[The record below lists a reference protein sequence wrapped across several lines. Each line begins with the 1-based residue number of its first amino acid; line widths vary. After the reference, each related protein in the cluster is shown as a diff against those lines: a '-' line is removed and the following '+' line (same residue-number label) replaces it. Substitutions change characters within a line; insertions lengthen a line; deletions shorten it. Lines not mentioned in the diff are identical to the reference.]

1 MAQTRIDELNILG
14 NNSSEV
20 FDREEFID
28 HYFDTMQIS
37 EKQKKERIEAAQ
49 EIFDAVLFFLIW
61 CENAPERVE
70 EENTLNSFENLYKE
84 VIFQHVEPDDYID
97 SYVHLYIANLIKV
110 TLDHLGEEYYT
121 SVERAANVAANES
134 NLVVGY
140 SEWQKAILLGYK
152 KKQWKSEKDL
162 KVRPTHR
169 DVDDTIL
176 PIQQP
181 FLVGNSLMLFP
192 KDQYTY
198 DADPEEIIN
207 CRCCCK
213 YF

>member
-14 NNSSEV
+14 KNSSDV
-20 FDREEFID
+20 FDREDFIN

-121 SVERAANVAANES
+121 SVERAAFNAVNES
-134 NLVVGY
+134 NTIMNHMDL
-140 SEWQKAILLGYK
+140 ENAKILGFK
-152 KKQWKSEKDL
+152 KKTWVAE
-162 KVRPTHR
+162 
-169 DVDDTIL
+169 VDDRTRQDHLEMNGWTI
-176 PIQQP
+176 PIDDWFVFDDCMMVAPHDYVNGSMRQ
-181 FLVGNSLMLFP
+181 LC
-192 KDQYTY
+192 
-198 DADPEEIIN
+198 N
-207 CRCCCK
+207 CRCSLS
-213 YF
+213 FS